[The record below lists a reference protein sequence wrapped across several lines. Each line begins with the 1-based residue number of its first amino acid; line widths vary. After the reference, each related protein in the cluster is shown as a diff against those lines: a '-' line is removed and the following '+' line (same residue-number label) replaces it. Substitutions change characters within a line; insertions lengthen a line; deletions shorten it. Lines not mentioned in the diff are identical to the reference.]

1 MLTIQRI
8 HFIERYFAH
17 ATYSTY
23 VHTIWNAPF
32 HLREKKREKPT
43 PPPSVFN
50 TRDPSPISQI
60 PFSFSITLLMLHTP
74 IWISSPTLS
83 PPDTRPSTRCT
94 TPLEIPPPQK
104 LRSNTLTQSQRLHHI
119 PNKPVVD
126 ENRHER
132 SFVTSFCN
140 VNNDTSDPLATPIQS
155 RSNREHTRL
164 SYKAW
169 TREQGLLVCC
179 YSYSKTLVWEE
190 GELKG

>member
-1 MLTIQRI
+1 ML
-8 HFIERYFAH
+8 
-17 ATYSTY
+17 
-23 VHTIWNAPF
+23 
-32 HLREKKREKPT
+32 
-43 PPPSVFN
+43 
-50 TRDPSPISQI
+50 
-60 PFSFSITLLMLHTP
+60 SIN
-74 IWISSPTLS
+74 PTLS

-169 TREQGLLVCC
+169 TREQGLLA
-179 YSYSKTLVWEE
+179 LL
-190 GELKG
+190 LKRFDFCLPFRINRFFVLI

>member
-1 MLTIQRI
+1 MKHLIDLFLFYMRKLYSLLLCLGLSILLPFLLKCITFAPLKLTPLIDDVN
-8 HFIERYFAH
+8 FGE
-17 ATYSTY
+17 
-23 VHTIWNAPF
+23 
-32 HLREKKREKPT
+32 
-43 PPPSVFN
+43 
-50 TRDPSPISQI
+50 ISKT
-60 PFSFSITLLMLHTP
+60 TLLMLHTP